1 MDPSAPNEPSRQASI
16 PEIVLARTGTA
27 AGAVSAR
34 PYANR
39 LALILVGGAGLLTGT
54 LFVLALGWMRG
65 DAPPLQTAAAAPA
78 AAPAA
83 TKPTAPTVVESS
95 PPPTWVG
102 PRKATWARDGSK
114 TIAFELEA
122 VRDVAAWM
130 SRVRPVLVVQCVSR
144 ATHAFVV
151 LGTSAKFEED
161 DALHRSVQLQWDEG
175 PTTVQRWETS
185 QSGQELFAPDG
196 IAFVRQLATGKHL
209 RFGFTPFNA
218 QPVTAEF
225 AVQGFDQLAG
235 LVATTCGWRL

>member
-16 PEIVLARTGTA
+16 PEIVLAGTGTA

-34 PYANR
+34 PNVSR

-65 DAPPLQTAAAAPA
+65 DTPPLQTAAAAPA

-102 PRKATWARDGSK
+102 QRKATWARDGSK

-161 DALHRSVQLQWDEG
+161 DALHRTVQLQWDEG
-175 PTTVQRWETS
+175 STTVQQWETS

-196 IAFVRQLATGKHL
+196 VAVVRQLATAKHL